1 MGTKLEA
8 GISTLQTATMRVL
21 ALDTTTR
28 AGSVALVEDAQV
40 IEERAGDPARTHAE
54 RLPRDI
60 HALLDDRGLASAD
73 VDLFAVA
80 SGPGSFTGLRIGIA
94 TMQGLA
100 FVHRRR
106 IVPVS
111 ALEALAWI
119 ASGGGAGKGALV
131 AAWMDAQRR
140 DVFSALYRLVSA
152 PPVDQEQLIEVDEP
166 RVGDPAATLDR
177 WDPLVRGHLL
187 TFIGDGATAW
197 AGVIRGRHPDAPVIE
212 HPLLAGAI
220 GRLAAARAAR
230 GAAID
235 PAGVRPLYVRRPDAE
250 IERDRKAF
258 ATKDANDAK
267 KPIIP

>member
-1 MGTKLEA
+1 
-8 GISTLQTATMRVL
+8 MRVL

-28 AGSVALVEDAQV
+28 AGSVALVEDDRV
-40 IEERAGDPARTHAE
+40 IEERAGDPAPTHAE
-54 RLPRDI
+54 RLPREI
-60 HALLDDRGLASAD
+60 HELLDDRGLRSAD

-106 IVPVS
+106 IVPIS
-111 ALEALAWI
+111 ALEILAWI
-119 ASGGGAGKGALV
+119 ASGSAAGKGSLV

-140 DVFSALYRLVSA
+140 DVFSALYRVVSVL
-152 PPVDQEQLIEVDEP
+152 PFDSRHVIEVEEP
-166 RVGDPAATLDR
+166 QVGDPAATLER
-177 WDPLVRGHLL
+177 WDPLVRGHSL
-187 TFIGDGATAW
+187 TFIGDGATGW
-197 AGVIRGRHPDAPVIE
+197 ADLIRGRYPDAQVSG

-220 GRLAAARAAR
+220 GRLAAARAAE

-258 ATKDANDAK
+258 TTKDTQDT
-267 KPIIP
+267 